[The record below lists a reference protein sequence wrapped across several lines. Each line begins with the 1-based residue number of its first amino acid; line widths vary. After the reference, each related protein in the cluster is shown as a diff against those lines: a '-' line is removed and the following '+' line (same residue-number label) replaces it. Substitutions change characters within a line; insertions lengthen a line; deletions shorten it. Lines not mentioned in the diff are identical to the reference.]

1 MAEPT
6 ESIQSLAKREA
17 EPQRDPIVSTSTS
30 AIVLVST
37 LLLIASAG
45 WALYDEGF
53 GQRPWRGMQQEFVK
67 RYTTYLKSIRKDAGK
82 SEAEIKETPEYQQ
95 LEADAKAAE
104 ERTRDRRKE
113 IDDQVQKIQ
122 ARLDAVTDPFQN
134 QRGRIVVITYKLET
148 APSKF
153 WHDHYAKQLSEK
165 KQEQVTVELPD
176 NNGKLVRQKM
186 NFAQL
191 EQTFNDLRD
200 QKAKVLGEKAELLKE
215 PTELAKK
222 RDDYLKN
229 HVALLPQKNIED
241 LIRKNENSFDYT
253 ILGHQINVNEFA
265 IVDRCEIC
273 HLGAR
278 QPLTIKASDMAPGGP
293 GKKPDDL
300 SSAFISHP
308 RKELLQ
314 IHNPEKFGCSACHG
328 GNGRATT
335 STVKAHGLNPFW
347 LHPLFHKEN
356 TEAGCQMCHAND
368 RVTQG
373 ADTLNLAKDLF
384 YQRGCVGCH
393 RMEAFD
399 RESDALTN
407 ARQQITQLQ
416 EQIGANERQ
425 SKLDTDAS
433 ATASDDAE
441 VQRLLAHAE
450 SLRVTNSQ
458 LAARIDELNLQT
470 RYLLQDQKKVG
481 PNLKDVR
488 LKLRK
493 EWLPIWLKDPQAFR
507 PGTKMPTFWRFS
519 IDEDG
524 DDDLKAV
531 AAYLWQNSFDGKVP
545 AQAKGDDKHGKELFE
560 SRGCLACHSIGED
573 DSRMGG
579 TFAANLT
586 KVGEKANYDYIV
598 RWIYNPRERWAPY
611 CPKEKRD
618 LTPDDYAKHGKPF
631 IFDTELNS
639 TCPNDG
645 AELQVQNMTVM
656 PNLRLSEQDAR
667 DIATYLFSLSSPPSY
682 PDASFMDD
690 PKLIEEGK
698 AEIKQYGCAGCH
710 EIKGFEE
717 EQRIGKEL
725 TTEGATPLER
735 LDFALLTQDAEY
747 GRDPL
752 NLHPKDKEKEWY
764 NHRGFF
770 EHKLT
775 DPSIYDRGKSQYL
788 EPKDRLRMPRP
799 YLTEEWRTG
808 LTTLLLGSVGAE
820 GANVPAALFYNP
832 QDQRR
837 QDIQNGWWVVKKY
850 NCMGCHVLQPGQ
862 QVSVYNNS
870 KDPAIVA
877 GAVLTSLPF
886 YQNQKEF
893 LPPQLTSEGARV
905 DPDWLMR
912 FLKDPSLLQQGEK
925 TATPAPAAAAAPPT
939 QPSPSANPTGKAA
952 AGSANDQNGGRLQPQ
967 PGANRNGVRPYLQ
980 VHMPTF
986 NFSPNEL
993 RLLVRFFL
1001 AVSSQ
1006 NDPYIKE
1013 PMVPMTEAERG
1024 IARNIFVS
1032 GTPCLKCHIT
1042 GEPTHDAKA
1051 IAPNFLLA
1059 GQRLK
1064 PDWTFRWLL
1073 DPSQIAPGT
1082 AMPTGLFKKE
1092 ADRWV
1097 VNLPNPPADVT
1108 NYHGDH
1114 ARLLVRYMFLMTPD
1128 EQRRLLSA
1136 SPAPPTPPAGQQ
1148 QAAPQKTGRNSY
1160 GSRSDRDRVSRGR
1173 TARGRE
1179 RVSHHRSV
1187 GRFGRLSA
1195 GRDSSK
1201 AQLSMTRPP
1210 QQLRT
1215 RVVSGRLL

>member
-1 MAEPT
+1 MS
-6 ESIQSLAKREA
+6 ESSERIESLVKKDA
-17 EPQRDPIVSTSTS
+17 EPQRDPIVSRSTS
-30 AIVLVST
+30 AIILICT
-37 LLLIASAG
+37 LLLILSAG

-53 GQRPWRGMQQEFVK
+53 GQRPWRGVQQEFVK
-67 RYTTYLKSIRKDAGK
+67 RYTAYLKSIRKDAGK
-82 SEAEIKETPEYQQ
+82 SEAEIKQTAEYQQ
-95 LEADAKAAE
+95 LDEQAKAAAE
-104 ERTRDRRKE
+104 KVRADVAERDKRVTL
-113 IDDQVQKIQ
+113 IQKK
-122 ARLDAVTDPFQN
+122 LDAVTEPFQN

-148 APSKF
+148 ATSEF
-153 WHDHYAKQLSEK
+153 WRKWYRGNLDKK
-165 KQEQVTVELPD
+165 KQEVVSVDLPVD
-176 NNGKLVRQKM
+176 ESDKTTRQKM

-191 EQTFNDLRD
+191 EQSFNTLREE
-200 QKAKVLGEKAELLKE
+200 KAKILGEKAELLKE
-215 PTELAKK
+215 PAALARK
-222 RDDYLKN
+222 RDEYLKN
-229 HVALLPQKNIED
+229 HVSLLPQKSIDD
-241 LIRKNENSFDYT
+241 LIKKNEDSFDYT
-253 ILGHQINVNEFA
+253 ILGHQINVNQFA

-273 HLGAR
+273 HLGTR
-278 QPLTIKASDMAPGGP
+278 EPLTIKASDMAPGGP
-293 GKKPDDL
+293 GKKPDEL
-300 SSAFISHP
+300 AGAFVSHP

-335 STVKAHGLNPFW
+335 SVVKAHGLNPFW
-347 LHPLFHKEN
+347 LHPLFRKEN
-356 TEAGCQMCHAND
+356 AEAGCQMCHAND

-407 ARQQITQLQ
+407 ARQQISQLQ
-416 EQIGANERQ
+416 DQITANDRQ
-425 SKLDTDAS
+425 ARLDTDAS
-433 ATASDDAE
+433 ANVGDDTAE

-470 RYLLQDQKKVG
+470 RYLQQDQKKIG

-488 LKLRK
+488 LKLK
-493 EWLPIWLKDPQAFR
+493 KDWIPLWLKDPQGFR
-507 PGTKMPTFWRFS
+507 PGTKMPTFWRFKV
-519 IDEDG
+519 DG
-524 DDDLKAV
+524 EEGEKDLRAV
-531 AAYLWQNSFDGKVP
+531 AAYLWQNGFEGQPPV
-545 AQAKGDDKHGKELFE
+545 QAKGDDKNGKQLFE
-560 SRGCLACHSIGED
+560 SRGCLACHSIGEG
-573 DSRMGG
+573 DSKMGG

-586 KVGEKANYDYIV
+586 KVGEKSNYDYIV

-611 CPKEKRD
+611 CPKERRD
-618 LTPDDYAKHGKPF
+618 LTPEDYKNHGLPF
-631 IFDTELNS
+631 VFDTELHS
-639 TCPNDG
+639 KCPNDG

-667 DIATYLFSLSSPPSY
+667 DIATYLFSLSSPPSAG
-682 PDASFMDD
+682 DVSFMDD
-690 PKLIEEGK
+690 SKLAEEGK

-747 GRDPL
+747 GREVLKGPDGKRID
-752 NLHPKDKEKEWY
+752 LHPKEKEKEWY

-770 EHKLT
+770 EHKLA
-775 DPSIYDRGKSQYL
+775 DPGIYDTGKSQYL
-788 EPKDRLRMPRP
+788 DPKDRLRMPQP
-799 YLTEEWRTG
+799 YLTDEWRTS
-808 LTTLLLGSVGAE
+808 LTTLLLGSLGAE
-820 GANVPAALFYNP
+820 GANVPAALFYSP
-832 QDQRR
+832 PDQRR
-837 QDIQNGWWVVKKY
+837 QDIQNGWWVIKKY
-850 NCMGCHVLQPGQ
+850 NCTGCHVLQPGQ

-870 KDPAIVA
+870 AEPTMTT
-877 GAVLTSLPF
+877 GAVLNALSF
-886 YQNQKEF
+886 YQSQKEF

-912 FLKDPSLLQQGEK
+912 FLKDPSLMQSGEK
-925 TATPAPAAAAAPPT
+925 PPGPTSAPSSAPAAPSTSSAATASPGAAAKPV
-939 QPSPSANPTGKAA
+939 AA
-952 AGSANDQNGGRLQPQ
+952 ANDQSNGRLMPQ

-993 RLLVRFFL
+993 RMLVRFFM

-1013 PMVPMTEAERG
+1013 PLNPMTESEKS

-1042 GEPTHDAKA
+1042 GEPAHDAQA

-1059 GQRLK
+1059 SERLK
-1064 PDWTFRWLL
+1064 PEWTFRWLL
-1073 DPSQIAPGT
+1073 DPAQISPGT

-1092 ADRWV
+1092 GDRWV
-1097 VNLPNPPADVT
+1097 VNLPNPPTDVA
-1108 NYHGDH
+1108 NYHDDH

-1136 SPAPPTPPAGQQ
+1136 SPAPPAAQPA
-1148 QAAPQKTGRNSY
+1148 AAPAPAKTGRNKPASNQADRA
-1160 GSRSDRDRVSRGR
+1160 GHHGARRRSHATRKQARVSPS
-1173 TARGRE
+1173 E
-1179 RVSHHRSV
+1179 RRWQ
-1187 GRFGRLSA
+1187 SA
-1195 GRDSSK
+1195 GR
-1201 AQLSMTRPP
+1201 AICGL
-1210 QQLRT
+1210 
-1215 RVVSGRLL
+1215 